1 MTAEFGEI
9 ICFRLVTDK
18 AWDNFSLFLVLKRE
32 GRLVPLEHLN
42 VAQKFR
48 EKQYI
53 P

>member
-18 AWDNFSLFLVLKRE
+18 AWDGTQERGALGSFGTSECGTK
-32 GRLVPLEHLN
+32 
-42 VAQKFR
+42 
-48 EKQYI
+48 I